1 MRAYVCVCV
10 CVCIKGEQKEK
21 MNDQQLNNL
30 DLLCRY
36 PLLKIKKSSSTG
48 NNKVKAQVSENE
60 SEVDR
65 ERVSK
70 REREQES
77 KRASESKRER
87 AYVIDVT
94 GSLSPTVSSWSNDF
108 HPSASLI
115 ATSISLLHTHTHPH
129 TLYEFCKSNKV
140 KT

>member
-1 MRAYVCVCV
+1 M

-48 NNKVKAQVSENE
+48 NNKVRVEVPGNE

-65 ERVSK
+65 E
-70 REREQES
+70 
-77 KRASESKRER
+77 
-87 AYVIDVT
+87 
-94 GSLSPTVSSWSNDF
+94 
-108 HPSASLI
+108 
-115 ATSISLLHTHTHPH
+115 
-129 TLYEFCKSNKV
+129 
-140 KT
+140 